1 MPEFIVTSPSCQ
13 FQKYN
18 GASIASVTTLSVSG
32 DTDSIAPVPQVLVH
46 AVISACVA
54 ISTLPATVVLAFGV
68 TVPVSTDS
76 RCAVV
81 VL

>member
-18 GASIASVTTLSVSG
+18 GASIASVTTFSSAG
-32 DTDSIAPVPQVLVH
+32 CTTTGPAPQVLVPLFTS
-46 AVISACVA
+46 VCVA

-76 RCAVV
+76 RCAVA